1 LKTEFRPTF
10 PLVVHWDG
18 KLLCDLTGKDVAD
31 SLPVV
36 VSGTGVEQLLGVPNL
51 PSDTRDGQATAVA
64 KVLQEWRNSSGMV
77 NHVYAMMSTNTGH
90 RNGSCMPKCCWNRNW
105 RRIFCI

>member
-1 LKTEFRPTF
+1 M
-10 PLVVHWDG
+10 
-18 KLLCDLTGKDVAD
+18 AD

-77 NHVYAMMSTNTGH
+77 NRVYAMMSTNTGH
-90 RNGSCMPKCCWNRNW
+90 RNGSCMLLEQKLEKDLLYLFSMSSPHS
-105 RRIFCI
+105 